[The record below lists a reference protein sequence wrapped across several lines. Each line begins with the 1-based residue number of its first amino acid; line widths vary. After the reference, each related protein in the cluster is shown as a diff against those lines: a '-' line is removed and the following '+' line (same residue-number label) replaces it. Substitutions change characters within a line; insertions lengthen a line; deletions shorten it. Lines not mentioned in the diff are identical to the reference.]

1 MMTDLFLPLAAF
13 VVAAGIFTITP
24 GFDTALVLRTAATDG
39 GRAAAAAAIGI
50 CLGCLVWG
58 AGAAFGLTA
67 LLAASELAFSLLK
80 WVGAAYLMYLGVKS
94 LLWPRAGTASPAIMP
109 PAPATGWRMDAFR
122 SGLFTNLL
130 NPKVGV
136 FYITFL
142 PQFIPPGVN
151 VGLFSLALAA
161 IHVALSLVWF
171 NVLIALTVPLGH
183 FLARPRVVRTLDRLT
198 GCIFVGFGVRLAL
211 SDRT

>member
-1 MMTDLFLPLAAF
+1 MSDLLLALAAF

-24 GFDTALVLRTAATDG
+24 GFDTALVLRTAATEG
-39 GRAAAAAAIGI
+39 ARGAVAAAIGI

-67 LLAASELAFSLLK
+67 LLAASEFAFGALK
-80 WVGAAYLMYLGVKS
+80 WMGAAYLMYLGVKS
-94 LLWPRAGTASPAIMP
+94 LLWPRTATASPPAVSLA
-109 PAPATGWRMDAFR
+109 PAPGWRMDAFR
-122 SGLFTNLL
+122 RGLFTNLL

-161 IHVALSLVWF
+161 IHVTLSLIWF
-171 NVLIALTVPLGH
+171 NVLIALTVPLGR

-211 SDRT
+211 SDRL

>member
-1 MMTDLFLPLAAF
+1 MTALFLPLAAF

-39 GRAAAAAAIGI
+39 ARSAAAAAAGI

-58 AGAAFGLTA
+58 VGAAFGLTA
-67 LLAASELAFSLLK
+67 LLAASELAFSALK
-80 WVGAAYLMYLGVKS
+80 WLGAAYLMYLGIWS
-94 LLWPRAGTASPAIMP
+94 LLWPRAGAA
-109 PAPATGWRMDAFR
+109 APAMAPFTPAGGWHMDAFR
-122 SGLFTNLL
+122 RGLLTNLL

-161 IHVALSLVWF
+161 IHVALSLIWF
-171 NVLIALTVPLGH
+171 NVLIALTVPLNR

-198 GCIFVGFGVRLAL
+198 GCIFVGFGLKLAL
-211 SDRT
+211 SDRV